1 MHAAVWFELTVAAAD
16 VAVLASLQLKGG
28 QCCDVHRR
36 RLISAKAILYRGEDW
51 THGHQ

>member
-1 MHAAVWFELTVAAAD
+1 MLELTVAAD

-36 RLISAKAILYRGEDW
+36 RLISAKAILDRGEDW